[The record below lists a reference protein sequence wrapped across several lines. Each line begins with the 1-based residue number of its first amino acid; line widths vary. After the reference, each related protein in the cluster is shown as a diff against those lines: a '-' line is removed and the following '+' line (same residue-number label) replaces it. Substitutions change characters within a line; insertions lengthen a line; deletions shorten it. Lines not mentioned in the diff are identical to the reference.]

1 MESVNRILIV
11 DDNDFNS
18 FSLQELIHQNYNMR
32 ADIAV
37 HGLDA
42 LEKVRLRH
50 EASIYHSR
58 SQNSEG

>member
-1 MESVNRILIV
+1 M

-58 SQNSEG
+58 TQNNEG